1 MRYLL
6 LKTIRQRYSLVFIVF
21 ILAAIVITLWGIKRW
36 IEPNLRQIG
45 ENYLQLEAN
54 EIGVDIQLALSAVVA
69 QQRAT
74 TQLIPQLVDE
84 QIDQLLPYLVDQYQN
99 PLIFGGG
106 IWPLPDQRVK
116 GVKRASSFYHRD
128 NTGKLIVNTY
138 WNSDEAPD
146 YYTQP
151 WHKDGQ
157 VAPKG
162 ECAWALAYKDGAS
175 LEPRTNCAMGIYKAN
190 KLYGVSTVDV
200 TLGFFNRL
208 VQTKEQQLN
217 AEIVIVEADGTILSR
232 SRSISDKAILT
243 SLTSQA
249 SPFAKALAAALTQ
262 SVERITFDD
271 QSQEQTLLVAPVIGT
286 PWLIAVSQPSYQLT
300 QQSRTI
306 LWTLAKI
313 QLPVIGLLVVILL
326 FALRQLS
333 QRFSE
338 FKHNVDTL
346 SAGNADLSL
355 RLPIRGEDELDSI
368 SAAMNHFIE
377 YLQDLIKGVMQANQ
391 ECSKEVVNMT
401 QEVRQTVD
409 ILERHVQET
418 NMVVTAVNQLNASA
432 REVAY
437 HTEQSAEMAGQA
449 QQQTAQSTQRVKQA
463 KESVTSLVN
472 QVQTTEQ
479 TVLSMQKHATAIESV
494 LQVINEIAEQTNLLA
509 LNAAI
514 EAARAGEQGRGFAVV
529 ADEVR
534 NLAARTQN
542 STLEVENMLGDL
554 TQAVQE
560 AANAMEKTKIQCT
573 NTLTQTDQVNEDMQ
587 MVSHSVQTMDE
598 LSAQISTAANEQ
610 SSVTETISR
619 SMESIHQMLEQLH
632 QHGQGSTQHIQQL
645 EQANQELQQLVS
657 RFRV

>member
-157 VAPKG
+157 AAPKG

-271 QSQEQTLLVAPVIGT
+271 QSQEHTLLVAPVIGT

-377 YLQDLIKGVMQANQ
+377 YLQGLIKGVMQANQ

-573 NTLTQTDQVNEDMQ
+573 NALTQTDQVNEDMQ

-619 SMESIHQMLEQLH
+619 SMGSIHQMLQQLH